1 MCEDTKLKA
10 IHNSAILVSASCMLS
25 SMCEDTKLKA
35 IHNMTLGILARKKL
49 SSMCEDT
56 KLKAIHNDVLLSAA
70 VACVVFNVRR
80 Y

>member
-1 MCEDTKLKA
+1 M
-10 IHNSAILVSASCMLS
+10 ISSWLS

-35 IHNMTLGILARKKL
+35 IHNLCKDKYIVLQL

-56 KLKAIHNDVLLSAA
+56 KLKAIHNITIALEQSIH
-70 VACVVFNVRR
+70 VVFNVRR

>member
-10 IHNSAILVSASCMLS
+10 IHNDSSAISSLMTLS

-35 IHNMTLGILARKKL
+35 IHNQNGAWTELLG
-49 SSMCEDT
+49 
-56 KLKAIHNDVLLSAA
+56 
-70 VACVVFNVRR
+70 VVFNVRR

>member
-10 IHNSAILVSASCMLS
+10 IHNSYIQLQITLMLS

-35 IHNMTLGILARKKL
+35 IHNWRNVMDFETL
-49 SSMCEDT
+49 
-56 KLKAIHNDVLLSAA
+56 
-70 VACVVFNVRR
+70 VVFNVRR

>member
-10 IHNSAILVSASCMLS
+10 IHNGLGKQKINELLS

-35 IHNMTLGILARKKL
+35 IHNRNNICRY
-49 SSMCEDT
+49 CR
-56 KLKAIHNDVLLSAA
+56 I
-70 VACVVFNVRR
+70 VVFNVQR